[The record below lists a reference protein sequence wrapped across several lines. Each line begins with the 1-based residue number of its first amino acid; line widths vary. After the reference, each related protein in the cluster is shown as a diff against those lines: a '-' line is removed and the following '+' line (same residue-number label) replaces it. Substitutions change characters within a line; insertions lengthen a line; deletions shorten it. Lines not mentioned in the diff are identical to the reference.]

1 MGVSQDNAP
10 KSLAEIERTIK
21 RILVTALGV
30 DADVVTKSDATMPLL
45 GNGIGL
51 DSMETLTLVAGVEEA
66 FDIQVED
73 DDLTVG
79 LFNSIGSLTEYVFR
93 KRSDRSNGVP
103 NHCG

>member
-1 MGVSQDNAP
+1 M
-10 KSLAEIERTIK
+10 
-21 RILVTALGV
+21 TALGV

-51 DSMETLTLVAGVEEA
+51 DSMETLTLVAEVEEA

-79 LFNSIGSLTEYVFR
+79 LFDSIGSLTEYVLR
-93 KRSDRSNGVP
+93 KQSDRLNDVP
-103 NHCG
+103 NHGG